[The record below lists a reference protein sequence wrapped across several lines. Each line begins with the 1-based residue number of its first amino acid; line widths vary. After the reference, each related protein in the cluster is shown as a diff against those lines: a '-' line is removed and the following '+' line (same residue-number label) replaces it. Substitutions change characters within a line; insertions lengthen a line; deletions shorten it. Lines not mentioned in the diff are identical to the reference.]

1 MNILLVGHPNVGKSV
16 IFTQLTGV
24 NVIASNYPGTTVG
37 FTEGEMRFGEQ
48 TAKVIDV
55 PGTYSLSTPSSKAE
69 EIALKMLEEGDL
81 IINVIDATRLERN
94 LHLTLELL
102 EHRKPV
108 VVALNM
114 WDDAQ
119 HKGISIDVQKLQ
131 GLLGV
136 PVSPTVAIT
145 GEGLKVLQE
154 SLANATLPLNPPM
167 TEEQRWVEIGHIV
180 ESVQSLHH
188 RHHTFW
194 EWFGDCCVR
203 RSSGIPIAIIVLLS
217 SFYGIRFIG
226 EGITTWLMEPAF
238 EHLWKPLVKL
248 ISAALG
254 GDGLLHHILIG
265 KLIAGDIDFA
275 QSFGLLTTG
284 LFVPLGM
291 VFPFVFAFY
300 LWLGIL
306 EDIGYLPR
314 LAVLLDRLMHKMGLH
329 GWAIIPNLL
338 GLGCNVPAILATRIL
353 EDRRERLIACTLVS
367 VALPCAALQAMIWAL
382 VGNPAKG
389 GGIGHVLIVYGVLFF
404 SWLLIGGLL
413 ARILPGTSPELL
425 MEIPPYRRP
434 YWPTVWKNLRLRV
447 AGFLREAIPVV
458 LIGVLVVNILYWLK
472 VFDALALIT
481 APIMTK
487 LLGLPKEAIIAVAVG
502 FLRKDMAMG
511 LLATMDL
518 TIKQLVVAST
528 VLAMFFPC
536 IATFIVLIKEIGWRG
551 MAFSVMIMIVFS
563 MLAGGILNVIL

>member
-16 IFTQLTGV
+16 IFSQLTGV

-55 PGTYSLSTPSSKAE
+55 PGTYSLSAPSSMAE
-69 EIALKMLEEGDL
+69 EIAAKMLAEGDL

-102 EHRKPV
+102 EHRKPMV
-108 VVALNM
+108 VVLNM

-119 HKGISIDVQKLQ
+119 HKGILIDVQKLQ
-131 GLLGV
+131 NLLGV
-136 PVSPTVAIT
+136 PVIPTVAIT
-145 GEGLKVLQE
+145 GEGLKTLQE
-154 SLANATLPLNPPM
+154 SLSGAVVPVHAPATD
-167 TEEQRWVEIGHIV
+167 EQRWVEIGHIT

-194 EWFGDCCVR
+194 ELFGDCCVR
-203 RSSGIPIAIIVLLS
+203 RSSGIPIAIIVLLT
-217 SFYGIRFIG
+217 SFFCIRFIG
-226 EGITTWLMEPAF
+226 ESITKWLTEPAF
-238 EHLWKPLVKL
+238 EYLWKPFVKKL
-248 ISAALG
+248 SAVLG
-254 GDGLLHHILIG
+254 GGGFVHHVLIG
-265 KLIAGDIDFA
+265 KLIDGDIDFV

-306 EDIGYLPR
+306 EDVGYLPR
-314 LAVLLDRLMHKMGLH
+314 LSVLLDRLMHKLGLH

-367 VALPCAALQAMIWAL
+367 IALPCAALQAMIWAL
-382 VGNPAKG
+382 VGDPARG
-389 GGIGHVLIVYGVLFF
+389 GGIGHVLIVYGVLFAA
-404 SWLLIGGLL
+404 WLLIGLVL
-413 ARILPGTSPELL
+413 AKILPGTSPDLL
-425 MEIPPYRRP
+425 MEIPPYRMP
-434 YWPTVWKNLRLRV
+434 YWPIVLKNLRLRIT
-447 AGFLREAIPVV
+447 GFLREAIPIV
-458 LIGVLVVNILYWLK
+458 LLGVLVVNILYWLK
-472 VFDALALIT
+472 IFDTLAMLS

-487 LLGLPKEAIIAVAVG
+487 LLGLPKEAIIALAVG

-511 LLATMDL
+511 LLATMNL
-518 TIKQLVVAST
+518 TIKQLVVAGT

-536 IATFIVLIKEIGWRG
+536 IATFIVLIREIGWRG
-551 MAFSVMIMIVFS
+551 MAFSVAVMIVFS
-563 MLAGGILNVIL
+563 LLAGGILNAIL

>member
-37 FTEGEMRFGEQ
+37 FTEGEMRFGDQ

-55 PGTYSLSTPSSKAE
+55 PGTYSISAPSSKAE
-69 EIALKMLEEGDL
+69 EISAKMLEDGDL

-102 EHRKPV
+102 ERRKPV

-114 WDDAQ
+114 WDDAL
-119 HKGISIDVQKLQ
+119 HKGISIDVKKLQ
-131 GLLGV
+131 DLLGV
-136 PVSPTVAIT
+136 PVIPTVAIT

-154 SLANATLPLNPPM
+154 SLANATAPRHAP
-167 TEEQRWVEIGHIV
+167 TAEEQRWIEIGRIV

-203 RSSGIPIAIIVLLS
+203 RSSGIPIAIIVLLA

-226 EGITTWLMEPAF
+226 ESITTYLAEPAF
-238 EHLWKPLVKL
+238 DRLWKPVVKI

-254 GDGLLHHILIG
+254 GDGFLHHILVG
-265 KLIAGDIDFA
+265 KLIAGDINFV

-284 LFVPLGM
+284 LFVPLAM

-314 LAVLLDRLMHKMGLH
+314 LAVLLDRLMHKLGLH

-389 GGIGHVLIVYGVLFF
+389 GGIGHVLMVYGVLFAA
-404 SWLLIGGLL
+404 WLLIGWLL
-413 ARILPGTSPELL
+413 AKILPGTSPELL
-425 MEIPPYRRP
+425 MEIPPYRLP
-434 YWPTVWKNLRLRV
+434 YWPTVLKNLRLRMM
-447 AGFLREAIPVV
+447 GFLREAIPIV
-458 LIGVLVVNILYWLK
+458 LIGVLAVNILYWLK
-472 VFDALALIT
+472 VFDALASVT
-481 APIMTK
+481 APVMTR

-518 TIKQLVVAST
+518 TINQLVVASV

-536 IATFIVLIKEIGWRG
+536 IATFIVLIREIGWRG
-551 MAFSVMIMIVFS
+551 MAFSVTVMIVFS
-563 MLAGGILNVIL
+563 MLAGGMLNAIL